1 MSYLSAAALATL
13 NVNPGMI
20 EVYYT
25 NTWRQFASD
34 LGYVD
39 SGMHLGSS
47 MLPVAFAA
55 VVAFDLKAY
64 GNEPANVT
72 DLPSLLASPTLACDD
87 YVRLTWWFT
96 TLMPQV
102 NWAPAKIAALGWDSG
117 AVGNH
122 AQMMVTDGKYTLL
135 LDPTVGI
142 VAQISYDGLFYQQAD
157 AIPLTSFCS
166 YHPERG
172 IDGFEQSVRSAVLN
186 GRYRPS
192 DALYYV
198 DSLAKFNTMPQ
209 ESEWMTP
216 AASAFQ
222 MR

>member
-1 MSYLSAAALATL
+1 MSYLSAESLAALNT
-13 NVNPGMI
+13 NPALV

-64 GNEPANVT
+64 GAEPANVT

-87 YVRLTWWFT
+87 YVRLAWWFT

-102 NWAPAKIAALGWDSG
+102 NWAPAHIAALGWDSG

-142 VAQISYDGLFYQQAD
+142 VAQIGYDGLVSGKAG
-157 AIPLTSFCS
+157 APITSFYA
-166 YHPERG
+166 YHPERPIG
-172 IDGFEQSVRSAVLN
+172 LFERTVREAILN
-186 GRYRPS
+186 GLYKPS

-198 DSLAKFNTMPQ
+198 DSLVKFNAMPQ